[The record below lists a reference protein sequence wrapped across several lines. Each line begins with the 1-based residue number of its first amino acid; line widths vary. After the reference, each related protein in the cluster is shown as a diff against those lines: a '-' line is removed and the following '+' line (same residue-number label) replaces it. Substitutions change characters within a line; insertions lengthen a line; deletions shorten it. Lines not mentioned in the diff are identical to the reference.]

1 MVWWNLKLE
10 TISVLN
16 AITDFSCVVLK
27 WLAQGHLHF
36 LISQSHRGKL
46 MNEWIRSTDITV
58 VSHQTTISLVPIN
71 EWRWVHSTQ
80 SSLIILQLHPHQL
93 GLGGEKEIEFHPKSN
108 QFLPLAKTIYIT
120 PPHPAH
126 LSQEPFR
133 CRKDQT
139 TLTPAGATA
148 RSSSFPSS
156 CSLETGTTVFCSQDT
171 KKNWGRARLSC
182 RLLLEQCPHAW
193 CLREEGL
200 RPHRPYHKPSSLT
213 LRPGTSQAA
222 FQHSQSTG

>member
-1 MVWWNLKLE
+1 MNTKHGYYS
-10 TISVLN
+10 SVTSN
-16 AITDFSCVVLK
+16 YN
-27 WLAQGHLHF
+27 
-36 LISQSHRGKL
+36 LISSHK
-46 MNEWIRSTDITV
+46 
-58 VSHQTTISLVPIN
+58 
-71 EWRWVHSTQ
+71 WVTLSALNTEQ
-80 SSLIILQLHPHQL
+80 PNYPATALHQL

-171 KKNWGRARLSC
+171 KKIWGRARLSC